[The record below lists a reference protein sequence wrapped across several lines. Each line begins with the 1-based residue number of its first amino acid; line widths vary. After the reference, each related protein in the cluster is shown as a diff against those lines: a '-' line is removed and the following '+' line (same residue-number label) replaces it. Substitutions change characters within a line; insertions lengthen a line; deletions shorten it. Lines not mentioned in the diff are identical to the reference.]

1 MLKVRNNNSLRGFTL
16 AEVLITLGII
26 GVVAAITIP
35 LLIQNSNSKKFI
47 TQFKKSL
54 STLNQAAINAQAQY
68 DMDYSLLGTLNQDSA
83 CATDALSKGQDTL
96 CGLLNNTLSGHTYQ
110 GKYGVVKGADS
121 STPYQA
127 DVSSFAITD
136 FLIFSFA
143 DGAFVAFNPNAVNC
157 SLASGSVISTEMV
170 TSGNLA
176 NCLGFIDVN
185 GSQFPNKEIKCS
197 EGDTELSV
205 NSTCKVTNR
214 SMGDIFPIVFH
225 DGIVEPITNAALSAF
240 LNGYGKGNGNKSDDS
255 ANNSGNSSNKN
266 VKIGDDG
273 REYEYDPELDKYVIK
288 DENGNVVGEIRE
300 DGKAYLKGVDGQW
313 YEATKTING
322 KTYLFTNFEYRGY
335 AHYYPR
341 YAIINPD
348 GTIETSEGRTLVKGL
363 DNEWHDTTLTVNGKT
378 YPFTNYEYK
387 GYGHYNPRYAISNP
401 DGTIETSEGRTLIK
415 GRDNEWHD
423 TTVTANGKTYPF
435 VNYAYKLNGGNSYL
449 RYAISNPDGTIET
462 PEGNTYALGQDNEWH
477 KIN

>member
-1 MLKVRNNNSLRGFTL
+1 MDMLKDRNNNGLRGFTL

-225 DGIVEPITNAALSAF
+225 DGVVEPITNASLSVI
-240 LNGYGKGNGNKSDDS
+240 NGGDGKEEVTPPKPKTAAQLAAEKVTNENDRQVLLDVDM
-255 ANNSGNSSNKN
+255 
-266 VKIGDDG
+266 VKEMIAQ
-273 REYEYDPELDKYVIK
+273 KY
-288 DENGNVVGEIRE
+288 RE
-300 DGKAYLKGVDGQW
+300 DGIADIDSWPKNHGFGNTGVYDVKPKSDGTYEIKYVGMNNVQNFHNVYDVKTHGYRVYINGDNIKTSLRMGEKDGQ
-313 YEATKTING
+313 T
-322 KTYLFTNFEYRGY
+322 RVY
-335 AHYYPR
+335 AAAGRVYVNQWNR
-341 YAIINPD
+341 
-348 GTIETSEGRTLVKGL
+348 GTIE
-363 DNEWHDTTLTVNGKT
+363 
-378 YPFTNYEYK
+378 
-387 GYGHYNPRYAISNP
+387 A
-401 DGTIETSEGRTLIK
+401 
-415 GRDNEWHD
+415 
-423 TTVTANGKTYPF
+423 
-435 VNYAYKLNGGNSYL
+435 GNWE
-449 RYAISNPDGTIET
+449 I
-462 PEGNTYALGQDNEWH
+462 
-477 KIN
+477 

>member
-127 DVSSFAITD
+127 DVSSFPITD

-225 DGIVEPITNAALSAF
+225 DGVVEPITNASLSVI
-240 LNGYGKGNGNKSDDS
+240 NGG
-255 ANNSGNSSNKN
+255 
-266 VKIGDDG
+266 
-273 REYEYDPELDKYVIK
+273 
-288 DENGNVVGEIRE
+288 
-300 DGKAYLKGVDGQW
+300 DGKEEVTPPKPKTAAQLAAEKVTNEDDRQVLLDVDMVKEMIAQ
-313 YEATKTING
+313 K
-322 KTYLFTNFEYRGY
+322 L
-335 AHYYPR
+335 
-341 YAIINPD
+341 
-348 GTIETSEGRTLVKGL
+348 TLGPKI
-363 DNEWHDTTLTVNGKT
+363 TVLEILEFMMLNLSQT
-378 YPFTNYEYK
+378 
-387 GYGHYNPRYAISNP
+387 GHM
-401 DGTIETSEGRTLIK
+401 
-415 GRDNEWHD
+415 
-423 TTVTANGKTYPF
+423 
-435 VNYAYKLNGGNSYL
+435 KLNMS
-449 RYAISNPDGTIET
+449 E
-462 PEGNTYALGQDNEWH
+462 
-477 KIN
+477 